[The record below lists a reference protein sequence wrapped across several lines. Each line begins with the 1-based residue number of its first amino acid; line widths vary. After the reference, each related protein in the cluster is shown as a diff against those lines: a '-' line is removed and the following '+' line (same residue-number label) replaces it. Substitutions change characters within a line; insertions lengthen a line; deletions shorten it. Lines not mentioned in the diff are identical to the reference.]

1 MRPRWAPGGSELLF
15 VTSDRLTRRVSR
27 VSALGGAPRTL
38 VEFEGGGAIASA
50 DWSPDGKR
58 IAFDRD
64 GKIHVVESS
73 GGGSESIVYGG
84 TDPHSISWSP
94 DGKRL
99 AFVEGGNRLW
109 QGATGISNT
118 APSSI
123 VVVPA
128 TGGRW
133 IPSCPATR

>member
-1 MRPRWAPGGSELLF
+1 MGRF
-15 VTSDRLTRRVSR
+15 T
-27 VSALGGAPRTL
+27 
-38 VEFEGGGAIASA
+38 
-50 DWSPDGKR
+50 WSPRVADLERASCTK
-58 IAFDRD
+58 
-64 GKIHVVESS
+64 
-73 GGGSESIVYGG
+73 G

-123 VVVPA
+123 LVVPA
-128 TGGRW
+128 AGGRVDT
-133 IPSCPATR
+133 IMPATQ